1 MTSHR
6 SAMTTIAVAQRATVT
21 ARCLLRPARC
31 AREEDDP
38 AGGARDVLERPHHLG
53 LSPAALG
60 LHRDRGPHPLLELA
74 AELLDE
80 HLLVLA
86 DLDVALGDQLLAI
99 SRTHAQELH
108 ARIMSRAPRRLLAR
122 RRADR
127 PAQHVHGSRPLADA
141 PVAVPHRFGREPPR
155 RPRRLQRTE

>member
-108 ARIMSRAPRRLLAR
+108 ARIMSRPPRQLIRHPSPD
-122 RRADR
+122 ADTE
-127 PAQHVHGSRPLADA
+127 HVHRAGPPPDGAM
-141 PVAVPHRFGREPPR
+141 PVAHRLR
-155 RPRRLQRTE
+155 RQP

>member
-53 LSPAALG
+53 LSPAAFG
-60 LHRDRGPHPLLELA
+60 LHRNGGPHPLLQLA
-74 AELLDE
+74 LELLDE

-99 SRTHAQELH
+99 PRTHAQELH
-108 ARIMSRAPRRLLAR
+108 ARHYVTRAAPADPASWPGRQLRARSPAPAPARCSGAHRAPL
-122 RRADR
+122 
-127 PAQHVHGSRPLADA
+127 PT
-141 PVAVPHRFGREPPR
+141 
-155 RPRRLQRTE
+155 RTAA